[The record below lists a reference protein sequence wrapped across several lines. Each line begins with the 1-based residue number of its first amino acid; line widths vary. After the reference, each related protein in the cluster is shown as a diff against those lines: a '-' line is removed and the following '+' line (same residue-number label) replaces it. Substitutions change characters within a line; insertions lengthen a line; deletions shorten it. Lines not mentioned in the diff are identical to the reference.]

1 MASLSAD
8 FQQQRATYPTPRA
21 VFVSHVA
28 FWQRMIPPMA
38 TIASPGFA

>member
-8 FQQQRATYPTPRA
+8 FQTYPTPRA